1 MSRNGDEG
9 GSRAGH
15 GPNTSTSSRPSLIVK
30 LPVPSLRN
38 MSIFSHPPTN
48 SHAAAAAA
56 SSAFPAASPA
66 NAPKRRGRPP
76 KNLHRPDYAPPPP
89 KPKVSDLPKP
99 LATRSS
105 KRKAAEMSGEPGV
118 AGDSATG
125 DGDEEDF
132 DGNQPPRKKSRSV
145 SQAPPMRISTRNRG
159 RRHSNSESAIGNHE
173 VPKEITNGHVTPAAS
188 LHKESSQ
195 SEREI
200 QVTRTSS
207 RARKQEN
214 LTSSNELMASIE
226 PHERLE
232 RDGGALGVTTRAGAR
247 TRSTSIKAHAATQDD
262 DTILS
267 VVATEEVLDAVNG
280 EADGIQSD
288 AGTPLKPR
296 GRGRWPNGAQKA
308 KAMVAALSKKAASK
322 KKGAPGKR
330 KTSNDAVVQAVY
342 DRQAHLRSSYKDL
355 RKIIIRAEQ
364 ALLDRALEELEED
377 PERHKKTP
385 YYDNVMK
392 GLDARHTK
400 VLAQNERKDRLKRDL
415 LERQFE
421 ANVAMTWQQHNLEVK
436 ELQEKYEMVC
446 KRAIMDIL
454 KQAARDDDDAAT
466 VSEIETLDPAHVSA
480 VLAGAEENEAEEVA
494 TPVELEVKKP
504 VARGRKSAK
513 KRTADDE
520 PLGRRVAKRHAP
532 AMLSATTQGGEDS
545 EAEVAPE
552 APPIITTPSRQ
563 RNKYQFDEYGV
574 CVPTES
580 KKGAQKEEPNNRAVV
595 KPWITFTNDEIGL
608 RNYPEEI
615 KETKGPIPSG
625 YIHLDQFRG
634 IYDISGRA
642 EDYDEE
648 LINRHLLHP
657 RMGLPVPGSINPDNA
672 VPPTDSTKVLKNTPA
687 PIYIR
692 DEEYPD
698 GQSTSKSWNMIMTER
713 EWKELERRMDAG
725 MRLRVGLG
733 RTGLATFDAIARD
746 KDLQGDMIE
755 DILAASQIIEKE
767 LIEKAQ
773 RSASPEKKVAT
784 PAVEEAA
791 PIERPPTPDTAKLLL
806 LADAIEMSILEPKVH
821 SPPPPPP
828 PQPIR
833 RQSFQQA
840 PPPVQQA
847 PPTPRSQSQMLSI
860 AFINNPSPA
869 LPPLAPQV
877 PQQQQQQQQQRPYPG
892 PVMMAAPPPHQQPP
906 PPPQRNMQM
915 QYPPI
920 QPHPPANFYGPSNSP
935 SLRTSRSS
943 SGLRNILPRAIPNE
957 APRQHHR
964 YQQPP
969 PPPQPQQQAPPQHH
983 MPHEH
988 QRFYEAPVQ
997 LPPYLG
1003 EQQQQQQYG
1012 GGYRQVAPRQ
1022 PYSPYPPPH
1031 PQQHQG
1037 HQMHHQHQQPPQHQP
1052 QHQQPQHSPLQHHQS
1067 PHPHHQSP
1075 HHPPTHPSP
1084 RR

>member
-15 GPNTSTSSRPSLIVK
+15 GPNTSTSSRPRLIVK
-30 LPVPSLRN
+30 LPVPSLRT

-48 SHAAAAAA
+48 SHAAAATA
-56 SSAFPAASPA
+56 SSALPAPPPA

-105 KRKAAEMSGEPGV
+105 KRKAAEMSGEPG
-118 AGDSATG
+118 AGAGGGSVTG

-132 DGNQPPRKKSRSV
+132 DGNHQPPRKKSRSV
-145 SQAPPMRISTRNRG
+145 SQAPAVRISTRNRG
-159 RRHSNSESAIGNHE
+159 RRHSNSEGANLEGAE
-173 VPKEITNGHVTPAAS
+173 EIANGHVTPAAS

-200 QVTRTSS
+200 QVARTSS

-232 RDGGALGVTTRAGAR
+232 RDGGAMGVTTRAGAR
-247 TRSTSIKAHAATQDD
+247 TRSTSTKAHAATQDD
-262 DTILS
+262 DTIVS

-280 EADGIQSD
+280 DAVNGDAEGLQSD

-296 GRGRWPNGAQKA
+296 GRGRWPNGAIKA

-330 KTSNDAVVQAVY
+330 KTSDDAVVQAVY

-377 PERHKKTP
+377 PDRHKKTP

-400 VLAQNERKDRLKRDL
+400 VLAQNERKDMLKRDL
-415 LERQFE
+415 LERRFE
-421 ANVAMTWQQHNLEVK
+421 ANVASTWQQHNLEVK
-436 ELQEKYEMVC
+436 ELQEKYEMIC

-454 KQAARDDDDAAT
+454 KRATRDDDDAAT

-480 VLAGAEENEAEEVA
+480 VLEGAEENETEEVP
-494 TPVELEVKKP
+494 TPVELEIKKP
-504 VARGRKSAK
+504 VPRGRKSAK
-513 KRTADDE
+513 RRTADDE

-615 KETKGPIPSG
+615 KETNRGPIPSG

-648 LINRHLLHP
+648 LISRHLLHP

-672 VPPTDSTKVLKNTPA
+672 VSPTDWTKVLKNTPA

-692 DEEYPD
+692 DEEYPE

-725 MRLRVGLG
+725 MSLRVGLG

-746 KDLQGDMIE
+746 KDLQSDMIE

-767 LIEKAQ
+767 LKEKLQ
-773 RSASPEKKVAT
+773 RSETPEKKDAT

-806 LADAIEMSILEPKVH
+806 LADAIEMSILEPKVQ

-828 PQPIR
+828 PHPIHR
-833 RQSFQQA
+833 ASFTQA
-840 PPPVQQA
+840 PPVQQA
-847 PPTPRSQSQMLSI
+847 PPTPRSQAQMLSI
-860 AFINNPSPA
+860 AFINNPSPSHNA
-869 LPPLAPQV
+869 LPPL
-877 PQQQQQQQQQRPYPG
+877 
-892 PVMMAAPPPHQQPP
+892 
-906 PPPQRNMQM
+906 
-915 QYPPI
+915 
-920 QPHPPANFYGPSNSP
+920 
-935 SLRTSRSS
+935 
-943 SGLRNILPRAIPNE
+943 
-957 APRQHHR
+957 
-964 YQQPP
+964 
-969 PPPQPQQQAPPQHH
+969 
-983 MPHEH
+983 
-988 QRFYEAPVQ
+988 
-997 LPPYLG
+997 
-1003 EQQQQQQYG
+1003 
-1012 GGYRQVAPRQ
+1012 
-1022 PYSPYPPPH
+1022 
-1031 PQQHQG
+1031 
-1037 HQMHHQHQQPPQHQP
+1037 
-1052 QHQQPQHSPLQHHQS
+1052 
-1067 PHPHHQSP
+1067 
-1075 HHPPTHPSP
+1075 
-1084 RR
+1084 

>member
-15 GPNTSTSSRPSLIVK
+15 GPNTSTSSRPRLIVK
-30 LPVPSLRN
+30 LP
-38 MSIFSHPPTN
+38 
-48 SHAAAAAA
+48 
-56 SSAFPAASPA
+56 
-66 NAPKRRGRPP
+66 RRGRPP

-105 KRKAAEMSGEPGV
+105 KRKAAEMSGEPGAG
-118 AGDSATG
+118 AGDGSVTG

-132 DGNQPPRKKSRSV
+132 DGNHQPPRKKSRSV
-145 SQAPPMRISTRNRG
+145 SQAPAVRISTRNRG
-159 RRHSNSESAIGNHE
+159 RRQSNSEGANLEGAE
-173 VPKEITNGHVTPAAS
+173 EIANGHVTPAAS

-200 QVTRTSS
+200 QVARTSS
-207 RARKQEN
+207 RARKQEK

-232 RDGGALGVTTRAGAR
+232 RDGGAMGVTTRAGAR

-296 GRGRWPNGAQKA
+296 GRGRWPNGAIKA

-330 KTSNDAVVQAVY
+330 KTSDDAVVQAVY

-377 PERHKKTP
+377 PDRHKKTP

-400 VLAQNERKDRLKRDL
+400 VLAQNERKDMLKRDL
-415 LERQFE
+415 LERRFE
-421 ANVAMTWQQHNLEVK
+421 ANVASTWQQHNLEVK
-436 ELQEKYEMVC
+436 ELQEKYEMIC

-454 KQAARDDDDAAT
+454 KRATRDDDDAAT
-466 VSEIETLDPAHVSA
+466 VSE
-480 VLAGAEENEAEEVA
+480 
-494 TPVELEVKKP
+494 
-504 VARGRKSAK
+504 
-513 KRTADDE
+513 
-520 PLGRRVAKRHAP
+520 
-532 AMLSATTQGGEDS
+532 GGEDS

-615 KETKGPIPSG
+615 KETNRGPIPSG

-648 LINRHLLHP
+648 LISRHLLHP

-672 VPPTDSTKVLKNTPA
+672 VPPTDWTKVLKNTPA

-692 DEEYPD
+692 DEEYPE

-725 MRLRVGLG
+725 MSLRVGLG

-767 LIEKAQ
+767 LTEKLQ
-773 RSASPEKKVAT
+773 RSETPKKKDAT

-806 LADAIEMSILEPKVH
+806 LADAIEMSILEPKVQ

-828 PQPIR
+828 SR
-833 RQSFQQA
+833 T
-840 PPPVQQA
+840 
-847 PPTPRSQSQMLSI
+847 PPT
-860 AFINNPSPA
+860 APA
-869 LPPLAPQV
+869 SSKHHPCSKHL
-877 PQQQQQQQQQRPYPG
+877 
-892 PVMMAAPPPHQQPP
+892 PHQ
-906 PPPQRNMQM
+906 
-915 QYPPI
+915 
-920 QPHPPANFYGPSNSP
+920 
-935 SLRTSRSS
+935 
-943 SGLRNILPRAIPNE
+943 E
-957 APRQHHR
+957 ARPKCS
-964 YQQPP
+964 
-969 PPPQPQQQAPPQHH
+969 A
-983 MPHEH
+983 
-988 QRFYEAPVQ
+988 
-997 LPPYLG
+997 
-1003 EQQQQQQYG
+1003 
-1012 GGYRQVAPRQ
+1012 
-1022 PYSPYPPPH
+1022 
-1031 PQQHQG
+1031 
-1037 HQMHHQHQQPPQHQP
+1037 
-1052 QHQQPQHSPLQHHQS
+1052 
-1067 PHPHHQSP
+1067 
-1075 HHPPTHPSP
+1075 
-1084 RR
+1084 

>member
-1 MSRNGDEG
+1 
-9 GSRAGH
+9 
-15 GPNTSTSSRPSLIVK
+15 V
-30 LPVPSLRN
+30 
-38 MSIFSHPPTN
+38 
-48 SHAAAAAA
+48 
-56 SSAFPAASPA
+56 
-66 NAPKRRGRPP
+66 
-76 KNLHRPDYAPPPP
+76 PPPP

-200 QVTRTSS
+200 QVARTSS

-247 TRSTSIKAHAATQDD
+247 TRSTSTKAHAATQDD

-421 ANVAMTWQQHNLEVK
+421 ANVAMTWQQHNVSFWSKLRVVQVTNSVQLEVK

-466 VSEIETLDPAHVSA
+466 VSEVCFLYFLGFVSLLIKLD
-480 VLAGAEENEAEEVA
+480 
-494 TPVELEVKKP
+494 
-504 VARGRKSAK
+504 
-513 KRTADDE
+513 
-520 PLGRRVAKRHAP
+520 
-532 AMLSATTQGGEDS
+532 
-545 EAEVAPE
+545 
-552 APPIITTPSRQ
+552 
-563 RNKYQFDEYGV
+563 
-574 CVPTES
+574 
-580 KKGAQKEEPNNRAVV
+580 
-595 KPWITFTNDEIGL
+595 
-608 RNYPEEI
+608 
-615 KETKGPIPSG
+615 
-625 YIHLDQFRG
+625 
-634 IYDISGRA
+634 
-642 EDYDEE
+642 
-648 LINRHLLHP
+648 
-657 RMGLPVPGSINPDNA
+657 
-672 VPPTDSTKVLKNTPA
+672 
-687 PIYIR
+687 
-692 DEEYPD
+692 
-698 GQSTSKSWNMIMTER
+698 
-713 EWKELERRMDAG
+713 
-725 MRLRVGLG
+725 
-733 RTGLATFDAIARD
+733 
-746 KDLQGDMIE
+746 
-755 DILAASQIIEKE
+755 
-767 LIEKAQ
+767 
-773 RSASPEKKVAT
+773 
-784 PAVEEAA
+784 
-791 PIERPPTPDTAKLLL
+791 
-806 LADAIEMSILEPKVH
+806 
-821 SPPPPPP
+821 
-828 PQPIR
+828 
-833 RQSFQQA
+833 
-840 PPPVQQA
+840 
-847 PPTPRSQSQMLSI
+847 
-860 AFINNPSPA
+860 
-869 LPPLAPQV
+869 
-877 PQQQQQQQQQRPYPG
+877 
-892 PVMMAAPPPHQQPP
+892 
-906 PPPQRNMQM
+906 
-915 QYPPI
+915 
-920 QPHPPANFYGPSNSP
+920 
-935 SLRTSRSS
+935 
-943 SGLRNILPRAIPNE
+943 
-957 APRQHHR
+957 
-964 YQQPP
+964 
-969 PPPQPQQQAPPQHH
+969 
-983 MPHEH
+983 
-988 QRFYEAPVQ
+988 
-997 LPPYLG
+997 
-1003 EQQQQQQYG
+1003 
-1012 GGYRQVAPRQ
+1012 
-1022 PYSPYPPPH
+1022 
-1031 PQQHQG
+1031 
-1037 HQMHHQHQQPPQHQP
+1037 
-1052 QHQQPQHSPLQHHQS
+1052 
-1067 PHPHHQSP
+1067 
-1075 HHPPTHPSP
+1075 
-1084 RR
+1084 

>member
-15 GPNTSTSSRPSLIVK
+15 GPNTSTPSRPSLIVK
-30 LPVPSLRN
+30 LRIPSHRLAGI
-38 MSIFSHPPTN
+38 STN
-48 SHAAAAAA
+48 SSSAAAP
-56 SSAFPAASPA
+56 SALPPPPPA
-66 NAPKRRGRPP
+66 NVPKRRGRPP
-76 KNLHRPDYAPPPP
+76 KNLPRPDHLLPPP

-118 AGDSATG
+118 AGSGGPGGSVTG
-125 DGDEEDF
+125 DADEEDF
-132 DGNQPPRKKSRSV
+132 DGHQPPRKKSRSV

-159 RRHSNSESAIGNHE
+159 RRHSNSVGEHE
-173 VPKEITNGHVTPAAS
+173 EITNGHVTPAAS

-195 SEREI
+195 SEREV
-200 QVTRTSS
+200 QVARTSS

-232 RDGGALGVTTRAGAR
+232 RDAAALGVTTRAGAR
-247 TRSTSIKAHAATQDD
+247 TRSTSTKGHAATQDD

-267 VVATEEVLDAVNG
+267 VAVAEETMDAVNG
-280 EADGIQSD
+280 DAEGIQSD
-288 AGTPLKPR
+288 AGTPVKPR
-296 GRGRWPNGAQKA
+296 GRGRWPNGAMKA
-308 KAMVAALSKKAASK
+308 KAMAAAFSKKAASK

-330 KTSNDAVVQAVY
+330 KTSDDALVQAAY

-385 YYDNVMK
+385 YYETVMK

-400 VLAQNERKDRLKRDL
+400 MTAQGERKDRLKREL
-415 LERQFE
+415 LERRFE
-421 ANVAMTWQQHNLEVK
+421 ANVALTWQQHNLEVK
-436 ELQEKYEMVC
+436 ELQEKYEMIC

-466 VSEIETLDPAHVSA
+466 VTENETLDPAHVSA
-480 VLAGAEENEAEEVA
+480 VLAGAEENETEEVP
-494 TPVELEVKKP
+494 TPVELEVKKGKVP
-504 VARGRKSAK
+504 VPRGRKSAK
-513 KRTADDE
+513 KRIADDE

-552 APPIITTPSRQ
+552 APPVITTPSRQ

-608 RNYPEEI
+608 RNYPEEM
-615 KETKGPIPSG
+615 KDTNRGPIPSG

-634 IYDISGRA
+634 IYDISGKA

-672 VPPTDSTKVLKNTPA
+672 VPPTDWTKVLKNTPA

-692 DEEYPD
+692 DEEYPE
-698 GQSTSKSWNMIMTER
+698 GQSTSKSWDFITTER
-713 EWKELERRMDAG
+713 KWNELERRMDAG
-725 MRLRVGLG
+725 MSLRAGLG

-755 DILAASQIIEKE
+755 DILAASQIVEKQFIEKM
-767 LIEKAQ
+767 Q
-773 RSASPEKKVAT
+773 RSASPDKKDAT
-784 PAVEEAA
+784 PTATEAA
-791 PIERPPTPDTAKLLL
+791 AAPVEQPPTPDTAKLLL
-806 LADAIEMSILEPKVH
+806 LANAIEMSVQEPKVH

-833 RQSFQQA
+833 HPGFQQQA
-840 PPPVQQA
+840 QQQPLQQA

-869 LPPLAPQV
+869 LPPLAPQ
-877 PQQQQQQQQQRPYPG
+877 QQQQQQRPYPG
-892 PVMMAAPPPHQQPP
+892 PVMMAAPPHHPQQPP
-906 PPPQRNMQM
+906 PPPPPQQQHQRTMTM
-915 QYPPI
+915 PYPPI
-920 QPHPPANFYGPSNSP
+920 QPHPPTSFYGPSPPPPPN
-935 SLRTSRSS
+935 LRTSSRSG

-957 APRQHHR
+957 VPRQHHR

-969 PPPQPQQQAPPQHH
+969 PPQGQHMSPHDHQQQQ
-983 MPHEH
+983 
-988 QRFYEAPVQ
+988 QRFYEGPVQ

-1003 EQQQQQQYG
+1003 EPQQQQQQGYQQ
-1012 GGYRQVAPRQ
+1012 GGYRQVAPRGG
-1022 PYSPYPPPH
+1022 YGGEDISRED
-1031 PQQHQG
+1031 
-1037 HQMHHQHQQPPQHQP
+1037 
-1052 QHQQPQHSPLQHHQS
+1052 STRCTS
-1067 PHPHHQSP
+1067 IVRCS
-1075 HHPPTHPSP
+1075 TI
-1084 RR
+1084 RARI